1 VETVYEL
8 PLLQNNTRWET
19 FLHKSG
25 AVWSVDWTFIIRAPA
40 WRWLGEYVTLGRT
53 FYNLRLEQ
61 EIAAAAA
68 PVTSDMFF
76 LIAFLEEAFIRNDI
90 IFMQRINYIYNLI
103 IICINS
109 NNVVSNNNTVINNNY
124 RRFQDL
130 ILLLKIPTEMRKGLK
145 VFCKEC
151 KR

>member
-1 VETVYEL
+1 MTGRIRDTGQNV
-8 PLLQNNTRWET
+8 LQSS
-19 FLHKSG
+19 F
-25 AVWSVDWTFIIRAPA
+25 
-40 WRWLGEYVTLGRT
+40 VTGNSSSSST
-53 FYNLRLEQ
+53 SYFY
-61 EIAAAAA
+61 
-68 PVTSDMFF
+68 MFF

-103 IICINS
+103 IICIHS

>member
-1 VETVYEL
+1 M
-8 PLLQNNTRWET
+8 
-19 FLHKSG
+19 
-25 AVWSVDWTFIIRAPA
+25 
-40 WRWLGEYVTLGRT
+40 TLGRT